1 MKYDVWAKE
10 YERQTAFLREYIV
23 TLRQQKKKC
32 RIEKQSEELAERINS
47 LYNMYLECKHT
58 ATVLRQRAEREEY
71 YESVSE

>member
-10 YERQTAFLREYIV
+10 YERQTACLREYI
-23 TLRQQKKKC
+23 LNLKQQKKQC
-32 RIEKQSEELAERINS
+32 RIVKKSEELAERISS

-58 ATVLRQRAEREEY
+58 ATMLRQRAEREEY